1 MSRRASVALSCFAL
15 ALAFVGA
22 ARSAARDYP
31 TIDVVFNANN
41 TISATLNG
49 APLGTSSGAPTTIP
63 PGTYNVSFTNPTY
76 VSDMQF
82 HLEGPGVK
90 LVTNMSYGE
99 EPSEIW
105 VETFAPGSS
114 YTWKDDLDPTPVF
127 TFVTSTSAS
136 VGSANSGSA
145 GGSSGKST
153 TPISSGNNGRASST
167 DVVGSAILPLR
178 GTLLGTVTPEGALS
192 LKLAG
197 KPVQNLKAGRYRLTV
212 TDASKKAGF
221 NLQQMKNSAIALT
234 TTTFTGKRTKTV
246 TLRAGQWFF
255 YPTFVGKKTYFIVT
269 S

>member
-1 MSRRASVALSCFAL
+1 MSRRASVVLTCFAL
-15 ALAFVGA
+15 VFATAGGA
-22 ARSAARDYP
+22 HGAARDYP
-31 TIDVVFNANN
+31 TIDVVFNSNN

-63 PGTYNVSFTNPTY
+63 PGTYNMSFTNPTY
-76 VSDMQF
+76 VSDMQY

-99 EPSEIW
+99 EPSEVW
-105 VETFAPGSS
+105 VETFAPSS
-114 YTWKDDLDPTPVF
+114 TYTWKDDLDPSPVF
-127 TFVTSTSAS
+127 TFVTSSAAS

-145 GGSSGKST
+145 GASTGKST
-153 TPISSGNNGRASST
+153 TPISSGTNGKASST

-178 GTLLGTVTPEGALS
+178 GTLLGTVTAAGTLS

-197 KPVQNLKAGRYRLTV
+197 KPVQNLKAGRYKLTI

-221 NLQQMKNSAIALT
+221 NLQQIKSSAIPLT
-234 TTTFTGKRTKTV
+234 TRRS
-246 TLRAGQWFF
+246 RARGRR
-255 YPTFVGKKTYFIVT
+255 

>member
-1 MSRRASVALSCFAL
+1 LSQRASVVVTLLVL
-15 ALAFVGA
+15 ALGVTAGA
-22 ARSAARDYP
+22 RGATSDYP
-31 TIDVVFNANN
+31 TIDVVFNSNN

-63 PGTYNVSFTNPTY
+63 PGTYNLSFTNPTY
-76 VSDMQF
+76 VSNMQF

-105 VETFAPGSS
+105 VESFAPGST
-114 YTWKDDLDPTPVF
+114 YTWKDDLNPTPVF
-127 TFVTSTSAS
+127 TFVTSNTAS
-136 VGSANSGSA
+136 VGSANPGSSGS
-145 GGSSGKST
+145 SSGKSS
-153 TPISSGNNGRASST
+153 TPIPSGRTGKASST

-178 GTLLGTVTPEGALS
+178 GTLSGSVSAAGVLS

-197 KPVQNLKAGRYRLTV
+197 RPVQSLKAGRYVLTI
-212 TDASKKAGF
+212 TDTSTKAGF
-221 NLQQMKNSAIALT
+221 NLQEIKNAGIVLT
-234 TTTFTGKRTKTV
+234 GTTFTGKRTKTL